1 VSNPTSAETPW
12 PVRTVARKIAEWVN
26 RLGEVWVEGQIA
38 QLTRRPGTR
47 TAFLVLRDPAAD
59 VSLTVS
65 CPVDLIEPTLADG
78 ARVVV
83 RARPD
88 LYLAR
93 GTLSLRAS
101 EIRHV
106 GVGELLARLE
116 RLKRILAT
124 EGLFAAERKRRLPFL
139 PTRVGLI
146 TGRASAAERDVRE
159 NAIARWPAVQ
169 FAIENVAVQG
179 PNAVPAI
186 IEALGRLDRDPS
198 VDVIVLARGG
208 GSVED
213 LLPFSDE
220 ALCRAVAATLTPI
233 ISAIGHEQDSPLVD
247 LVADVRA
254 STPTDAGK
262 RIVPAV
268 AEEQSRIAE
277 LRGRARRAVTVRL
290 DTESQRIGALRAR
303 PALADPYHLL
313 ANRSVEVTQ
322 LVERAARC
330 LRHRLD
336 AAGSDLQHT
345 RSRVRA
351 LSPAATLARG
361 YAVVQQADGSVVRTA
376 GEVPVGSALRLR
388 LADGILHATTTDPPA
403 MEADDE

>member
-1 VSNPTSAETPW
+1 MTSPTTAETPW

-65 CPVDLIEPTLADG
+65 CPVDLLDPALREG

-88 LYLAR
+88 LYLTR
-93 GTLSLRAS
+93 GSLSLRAS

-116 RLKRILAT
+116 RLKRMLAA
-124 EGLFAAERKRRLPFL
+124 EGLFNADRKRRLPFL
-139 PTRVGLI
+139 PSCIGLI

-159 NAIARWPAVQ
+159 NAVARWPAVQ
-169 FAIENVAVQG
+169 FAVENVAVQG
-179 PNAVPAI
+179 VDSVIGMIA
-186 IEALGRLDRDPS
+186 ALERLDKKPD

-220 ALCRAVAATLTPI
+220 ALCRAVAAARTPVV
-233 ISAIGHEQDSPLVD
+233 SAIGHEQDSPLLD
-247 LVADVRA
+247 LVADLRC

-262 RIVPAV
+262 RLVPAV
-268 AEEQSRIAE
+268 AEEQARLVE
-277 LRGRARRAVTVRL
+277 LRGRARRAVSVRL
-290 DTESQRIGALRAR
+290 DSEAQRIAALRAR
-303 PALADPYHLL
+303 PVLADPAQVLDRRGAEL
-313 ANRSVEVTQ
+313 NDLRDRS
-322 LVERAARC
+322 ARC
-330 LRHRLD
+330 LSHRLD
-336 AAGSDLQHT
+336 AAAADLGHT

-361 YAVVQQADGSVVRTA
+361 YAVVQQSDGTVVRRA
-376 GEVPVGSALRLR
+376 ADVPAGSALRLR
-388 LADGILHATTTDPPA
+388 LADGTLRATTSE
-403 MEADDE
+403 EADGD

>member
-1 VSNPTSAETPW
+1 MSGSTTAEAPW

-38 QLTRRPGTR
+38 QLTRRPGTK

-65 CPVDLIEPTLADG
+65 IPIQLLDPALREG

-83 RARPD
+83 RAQPEF
-88 LYLAR
+88 YLTR
-93 GTLSLRAS
+93 GSLSLRAS

-124 EGLFAAERKRRLPFL
+124 EGLFAPERKKRLPFL
-139 PTRVGLI
+139 PGCIGLV

-179 PNAVPAI
+179 VNAVPEI
-186 IEALGRLDRDPS
+186 IDALHRLDRRAE
-198 VDVIVLARGG
+198 VDVIVLTRGG

-220 ALCRAVAATLTPI
+220 ALCRAVADCRTPVV
-233 ISAIGHEQDSPLVD
+233 SAIGHEQDCPLVD
-247 LVADVRA
+247 LVADVRC

-262 RIVPAV
+262 RLVPAV
-268 AEEQSRIAE
+268 SEEQARLAE
-277 LRGRARRAVTVRL
+277 LRGRARRAVTVFL
-290 DTESQRIGALRAR
+290 DSQTQLLKAVRAR
-303 PALADPYHLL
+303 PVLAEPH
-313 ANRSVEVTQ
+313 Q
-322 LVERAARC
+322 LVERRADDVVALLDRSRRC
-330 LRHRLD
+330 LAHRLD
-336 AAGSDLQHT
+336 AAGTDLGHT

-351 LSPAATLARG
+351 LSPAATLQRG
-361 YAVVQQADGSVVRTA
+361 YAIVQHKDGTVLRTA
-376 GEVPVGSALRLR
+376 VDAPAGTALRIR
-388 LADGILHATTTDPPA
+388 LAEGELAA
-403 MEADDE
+403 ESVEASNG

>member
-1 VSNPTSAETPW
+1 LSREQPDQRRD
-12 PVRTVARKIAEWVN
+12 RTVARKIAEWVN

-186 IEALGRLDRDPS
+186 IEALSRLDRDPS

-220 ALCRAVAATLTPI
+220 ALCRAVVATLTPVI
-233 ISAIGHEQDSPLVD
+233 
-247 LVADVRA
+247 
-254 STPTDAGK
+254 
-262 RIVPAV
+262 
-268 AEEQSRIAE
+268 
-277 LRGRARRAVTVRL
+277 RL
-290 DTESQRIGALRAR
+290 
-303 PALADPYHLL
+303 
-313 ANRSVEVTQ
+313 
-322 LVERAARC
+322 
-330 LRHRLD
+330 
-336 AAGSDLQHT
+336 AAGGPG
-345 RSRVRA
+345 R
-351 LSPAATLARG
+351 
-361 YAVVQQADGSVVRTA
+361 
-376 GEVPVGSALRLR
+376 
-388 LADGILHATTTDPPA
+388 
-403 MEADDE
+403 

>member
-1 VSNPTSAETPW
+1 MSGPTTAENPW
-12 PVRTVARKIAEWVN
+12 PVRTVARKIADWVS

-65 CPVDLIEPTLADG
+65 CPIDLLTPSLTDG

-83 RARPD
+83 RARPE
-88 LYLAR
+88 LYLTR
-93 GTLSLRAS
+93 GSFSLRAS

-124 EGLFAAERKRRLPFL
+124 EGLFAPERKKRLPFL
-139 PTRVGLI
+139 PGCIGLI

-159 NAIARWPAVQ
+159 NAIARWPAVE

-179 PNAVPAI
+179 VLAVPAI
-186 IEALGRLDRDPS
+186 VEALQRLDHRAE

-220 ALCRAVAATLTPI
+220 ALCRAVAACRTPVV
-233 ISAIGHEQDSPLVD
+233 SAIGHEQDTPLVD
-247 LVADVRA
+247 LVADLRC

-262 RIVPAV
+262 RLVPAV
-268 AEEQSRIAE
+268 AEEQARIGE
-277 LRGRARRAVTVRL
+277 LRGRARRAVSVML
-290 DTESQRIGALRAR
+290 DAQSQRFTALLAR
-303 PALADPYHLL
+303 PVLADPY
-313 ANRSVEVTQ
+313 Q
-322 LVERAARC
+322 LVGRRAEEIVALTARSERC
-330 LRHRLD
+330 LAHRLD
-336 AAGSDLQHT
+336 AAATDLAHT

-351 LSPAATLARG
+351 LSPAATLQRG
-361 YAVVQQADGSVVRTA
+361 YAIVQGMDGAVLRRAADVAA
-376 GEVPVGSALRLR
+376 GTSLRLR
-388 LADGILHATTTDPPA
+388 LADGILSATTV
-403 MEADDE
+403 EADA

>member
-1 VSNPTSAETPW
+1 MSGSTTAEAPW

-38 QLTRRPGTR
+38 QLTRRPGTK

-65 CPVDLIEPTLADG
+65 IPIQLLDPALREG

-83 RARPD
+83 RAQPEF
-88 LYLAR
+88 YLTR
-93 GTLSLRAS
+93 GSLSLRAS

-124 EGLFAAERKRRLPFL
+124 EGLFAPERKKRLPFL
-139 PTRVGLI
+139 PGCIGLV

-179 PNAVPAI
+179 VNAVPEI
-186 IEALGRLDRDPS
+186 IDALHRLDRRAE

-220 ALCRAVAATLTPI
+220 ALCRAVADCRTPVV
-233 ISAIGHEQDSPLVD
+233 SAIGHEQDCPLVD
-247 LVADVRA
+247 LVADVRC

-262 RIVPAV
+262 RLVPAV
-268 AEEQSRIAE
+268 SEEQARLAE
-277 LRGRARRAVTVRL
+277 LRGRARRAVTVFL
-290 DTESQRIGALRAR
+290 DSQTQLLKAVRAR
-303 PALADPYHLL
+303 PVLAEPH
-313 ANRSVEVTQ
+313 Q
-322 LVERAARC
+322 LVERRADDVVALLDRSRRC
-330 LRHRLD
+330 LAHRLD
-336 AAGSDLQHT
+336 AAGTDLGHT

-351 LSPAATLARG
+351 LSPAATLQRG
-361 YAVVQQADGSVVRTA
+361 YAIVQHKDGTVLRTA
-376 GEVPVGSALRLR
+376 VDAPAGTALRIR
-388 LADGILHATTTDPPA
+388 LAEGELAA
-403 MEADDE
+403 ESVEASNG

>member
-1 VSNPTSAETPW
+1 MSGSTTAEAPW

-38 QLTRRPGTR
+38 QLTRRPGTK

-65 CPVDLIEPTLADG
+65 IPIQLLDPALREG

-83 RARPD
+83 RAQPEF
-88 LYLAR
+88 YLTR
-93 GTLSLRAS
+93 GSLSLRAS

-124 EGLFAAERKRRLPFL
+124 EGLFAPERKKRLPFL
-139 PTRVGLI
+139 PGCIGLV

-179 PNAVPAI
+179 VNAVPEI
-186 IEALGRLDRDPS
+186 IDALHRLDRRAE
-198 VDVIVLARGG
+198 VDVIVLTRGG

-220 ALCRAVAATLTPI
+220 ALCRAVADCRTPVV
-233 ISAIGHEQDSPLVD
+233 SAIGHEQDCPLVD
-247 LVADVRA
+247 LVADVRC

-262 RIVPAV
+262 RLVPAV
-268 AEEQSRIAE
+268 SEEQARLAE
-277 LRGRARRAVTVRL
+277 LRGRARRAVTVFL
-290 DTESQRIGALRAR
+290 DSQTQLLKAVRAR
-303 PALADPYHLL
+303 PVLAEPH
-313 ANRSVEVTQ
+313 Q
-322 LVERAARC
+322 LVERRADDVAALLDRSRRC
-330 LRHRLD
+330 LAHRLD
-336 AAGSDLQHT
+336 AAGTDLGHT

-351 LSPAATLARG
+351 LSPAATLQRG
-361 YAVVQQADGSVVRTA
+361 YAIVQHKDGTVLRTA
-376 GEVPVGSALRLR
+376 VDAPAGTALRIR
-388 LADGILHATTTDPPA
+388 LAEGELAA
-403 MEADDE
+403 ESVEASNG